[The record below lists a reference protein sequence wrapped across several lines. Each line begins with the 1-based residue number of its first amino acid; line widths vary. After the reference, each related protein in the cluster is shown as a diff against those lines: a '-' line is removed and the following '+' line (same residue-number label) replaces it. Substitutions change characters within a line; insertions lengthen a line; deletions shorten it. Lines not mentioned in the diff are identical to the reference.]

1 MGKAKSCRHVACLS
15 IPKLVDRLES
25 KGLTPPERAGEEE
38 TWVCSICLETF
49 PGASAA
55 VIHGKKHNHQLQFKS
70 LSAGSK
76 HDFWCISC
84 GAEVEVD
91 LLSGK
96 HRALLADAAR
106 LMEAALRAPTVT
118 VLRKG
123 DPDSDGVAVEP
134 GADSP
139 PLLRPSG
146 LVNLGNTCFMNSAL
160 QALTACLRDS
170 VPTSRGAL
178 ERLGPIG
185 TALLG
190 TLDAI
195 PSAEGPPDGGRRK
208 GKKAGSIVDPRH
220 FLSALCKRHREFRRM
235 RQQDSHDFLRLLF
248 NALDEEHGEAE
259 RRAGGLREP
268 ALHQQQFG
276 GQLLSRVVCQV
287 CRNVTEV
294 EEAMLDLSLAIPKL
308 PLAIPSRS
316 RAISS
321 PSLAI
326 PDPLLAIPPAASD
339 AQVDGILR
347 GLRSLRLDA
356 GSPTGELSLVDMLD
370 YWARPATLVDEN
382 AFACEHCAKD
392 DPAGR
397 RWVYQPASKQF
408 FLKQPPQNL
417 VFHLQRFAVSSVGTR
432 GVRYSKDHTHIQIPP
447 TLDLAHVA
455 LGSAGGGQR
464 YRLTGMVVHEGASV
478 DSGHYI
484 ALVRYGGAGPW
495 WCASDTAVRPV
506 PATGLGAFNPYL
518 VFYTRE

>member
-25 KGLTPPERAGEEE
+25 KGLTPPEKGGEEE

-55 VIHGKKHNHQLQFKS
+55 MMHGKKHNHQLQFKS
-70 LSAGSK
+70 LSAGAK

-84 GAEVEVD
+84 GAEVVVD

-96 HRALLADAAR
+96 HQALLADAAR
-106 LMEAALRAPTVT
+106 LMEAALQAPTAT
-118 VLRKG
+118 LLSKE
-123 DPDSDGVAVEP
+123 DPDGAGGPVEP
-134 GADSP
+134 GTDSL

-160 QALTACLRDS
+160 QALTACLRGS
-170 VPTSRGAL
+170 VPPSSGAL

-208 GKKAGSIVDPRH
+208 GKKTGSTVDPRH

-259 RRAGGLREP
+259 RRAGGPREP

-294 EEAMLDLSLAIPKL
+294 EEAMLDLSLAIP
-308 PLAIPSRS
+308 
-316 RAISS
+316 
-321 PSLAI
+321 
-326 PDPLLAIPPAASD
+326 PAASD
-339 AQVDGILR
+339 AHVDGILR
-347 GLRSLRLDA
+347 SLRSLRI
-356 GSPTGELSLVDMLD
+356 GSVSPNDELSLVDMLD

-397 RWVYQPASKQF
+397 RWIYQPASKQF

-417 VFHLQRFAVSSVGTR
+417 VFHLQRFAISSMGAR
-432 GVRYSKDHTHIQIPP
+432 SARYSKDHTHIQIPL

-464 YRLTGMVVHEGASV
+464 YRLTGMVVHEGTSV

-484 ALVRYGGAGPW
+484 AVVRYGGAGPW

-506 PATGLGAFNPYL
+506 SATSLSAFNPYL

>member
-25 KGLTPPERAGEEE
+25 KGLAPPERAGEEE

-49 PGASAA
+49 PGALAA
-55 VIHGKKHNHQLQFKS
+55 VIHGKKHNHQLQFKR
-70 LSAGSK
+70 LSASSK

-96 HRALLADAAR
+96 HQALLADAAR
-106 LMEAALRAPTVT
+106 LMEAALQAPTVT

-123 DPDSDGVAVEP
+123 DSDSAGVAVEP
-134 GADSP
+134 GAESQL
-139 PLLRPSG
+139 LLRPSG

-170 VPTSRGAL
+170 VPTSSGAR

-195 PSAEGPPDGGRRK
+195 PSAEGPTDGGRRK
-208 GKKAGSIVDPRH
+208 GKKVGSIVDPRH

-259 RRAGGLREP
+259 RRAGGPREP

-294 EEAMLDLSLAIPKL
+294 EEAMLDLS
-308 PLAIPSRS
+308 
-316 RAISS
+316 
-321 PSLAI
+321 
-326 PDPLLAIPPAASD
+326 LAIPPAASD

-432 GVRYSKDHTHIQIPP
+432 SVRYSKDHTQIQIPP

-484 ALVRYGGAGPW
+484 AVVRYGGAGPW

-506 PATGLGAFNPYL
+506 PATGLDAFNPYL